1 MRENAYTKADD
12 NVVKALDKLP
22 LVAFVPSVGLHGG
35 AWRGIWFEKERAS
48 DKSRLFRVFIRS
60 VFGPAVAMTDK
71 SCLFRVFIRSVFGPT
86 EAMTY

>member
-35 AWRGIWFEKERAS
+35 AFGGIWFEKERTT
-48 DKSRLFRVFIRS
+48 DKSRFFRAFIRSVYGPAVAMTDKTRLFRVFIRS
-60 VFGPAVAMTDK
+60 VFGPA
-71 SCLFRVFIRSVFGPT
+71 
-86 EAMTY
+86 EEMTY